1 MYLMVTSRPDI
12 CSAVSYFAGFQCGAT
27 EEHWVHLKRV
37 LRYLKGTIDCKLQYR
52 RSDSAEMVEAY
63 ADADWG
69 NDPNDR
75 RSVSGYIVK
84 LFGSTVTWAT
94 KKQSSV
100 ALSTTEAELMALC
113 QVSCEVVWIINVL
126 NSVDLKV
133 SEPVSVY
140 EDNQPCIAV
149 TVEPRKHKRMK
160 HVEIQNFFVR
170 ELVQNSVQKR
180 RVKLNYLPTEDQVA
194 DLMTKGLAS
203 PRFRK
208 LRELLGVIN

>member
-1 MYLMVTSRPDI
+1 
-12 CSAVSYFAGFQCGAT
+12 
-27 EEHWVHLKRV
+27 
-37 LRYLKGTIDCKLQYR
+37 
-52 RSDSAEMVEAY
+52 MVEAY

-75 RSVSGYIVK
+75 RSVSGYVVK
-84 LFGSTVTWAT
+84 LFGSTMTWAT

-126 NSVDLKV
+126 TSVDLKV
-133 SEPVSVY
+133 TEPVSVY

-160 HVEIQNFFVR
+160 HVEIQNVFVR
-170 ELVQNSVQKR
+170 ELVQKG
-180 RVKLNYLPTEDQVA
+180 RVKLKYLPTEDQVA
-194 DLMTKGLAS
+194 A
-203 PRFRK
+203 
-208 LRELLGVIN
+208 